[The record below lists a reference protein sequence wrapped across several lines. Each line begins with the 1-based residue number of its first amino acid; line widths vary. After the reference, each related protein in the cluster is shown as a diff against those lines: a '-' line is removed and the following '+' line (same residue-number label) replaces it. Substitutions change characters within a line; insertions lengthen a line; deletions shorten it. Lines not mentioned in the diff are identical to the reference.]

1 MRRRK
6 KLYAFIAVLLVMMLS
21 FVSIDTSAAGL
32 LYSSKI
38 DGTKKV
44 QLEKN
49 RSGSMVKSEGSG
61 EGGSGTGEGGSGA
74 EEGGSDTGS
83 GSASESGAGSGTDSG
98 SSSNSE
104 SGKSV
109 AENKQGSPEGEE
121 ETNAGV
127 ASGSGT
133 GSGSGTASGSGTG
146 SGSGS
151 SNSSSGGTHSQQEKG
166 VPEGETGNAPTDDA
180 VGPIPA
186 APKNNSSGSSSEKKS
201 STGNSNNSKNNKE
214 NSGSGLSNEPEDE
227 EPSMKGSLKS
237 SSIGK
242 DQFRIE
248 QVRVVMPYIRAYFYP
263 ESDFDSSSSIKG
275 QLGETEVEL
284 QDYKKWSETGYGIDY
299 YFLIDNSKSVSKDDF
314 SSVKEELADMSSY
327 MKSADTISIYLVGDT
342 SERLCEK
349 LSSSDSAKLSEIL
362 DGIERDGDN
371 TNLYNAIKEAADTIA
386 AEDTDKVFSDT
397 DDIDE
402 GLNFGKN
409 RSVIVAVTDGVN
421 DTVNGYGKDETI
433 QKLNENNVPF
443 YLIQQRMQNEKG
455 GESRSDIQQVVRQS
469 GGDYVLCEELDE
481 GGAVAE
487 LSKRLN
493 SCYVATFKADTN
505 KTSNDV
511 VGFNIVYVTDA
522 GEKSFTAKEVKRDK
536 HVADENAPSVE
547 SVEITDEHSI
557 KIVFTKDVSDEAKNL
572 SLYAVTDDRGNSI
585 KPTGADFDVNGTNT
599 VILTTADKLWNGTY
613 EISIGAGITDTSEE
627 ENEMGATTKSVVFS
641 GGEDFVE
648 VKESFFQKYWWLVLI
663 IFILVVIA
671 ILVIVYLIIKK
682 RKGLVV
688 VDDKMVLADKVD
700 EKVHLQIDRV
710 QGQPVRPLGIPFTL
724 VVKSGGKTI
733 KEINTHIDSTIIVG
747 RGDICD
753 VIIDDL
759 QMSRQHFAISEKN
772 GVFKIMDLDS
782 RNGTY
787 LNGVKLAG
795 ERKLE
800 KNDRIKAGSL
810 DIVVRW

>member
-1 MRRRK
+1 LSK
-6 KLYAFIAVLLVMMLS
+6 NLLLQLSYFSGISAVL
-21 FVSIDTSAAGL
+21 
-32 LYSSKI
+32 
-38 DGTKKV
+38 
-44 QLEKN
+44 KN
-49 RSGSMVKSEGSG
+49 
-61 EGGSGTGEGGSGA
+61 
-74 EEGGSDTGS
+74 
-83 GSASESGAGSGTDSG
+83 
-98 SSSNSE
+98 
-104 SGKSV
+104 
-109 AENKQGSPEGEE
+109 
-121 ETNAGV
+121 
-127 ASGSGT
+127 
-133 GSGSGTASGSGTG
+133 
-146 SGSGS
+146 
-151 SNSSSGGTHSQQEKG
+151 
-166 VPEGETGNAPTDDA
+166 
-180 VGPIPA
+180 
-186 APKNNSSGSSSEKKS
+186 
-201 STGNSNNSKNNKE
+201 
-214 NSGSGLSNEPEDE
+214 
-227 EPSMKGSLKS
+227 LKS
-237 SSIGK
+237 LFHS
-242 DQFRIE
+242 R
-248 QVRVVMPYIRAYFYP
+248 
-263 ESDFDSSSSIKG
+263 
-275 QLGETEVEL
+275 
-284 QDYKKWSETGYGIDY
+284 YGIDY

-314 SSVKEELADMSSY
+314 SSIKDELAELSSY

-349 LSSSDSAKLSEIL
+349 LSSSDSGKISEIL

-371 TNLYNAIKEAADTIA
+371 TNLYNAIKEAVDTIA

-402 GLNFGKN
+402 GLKFGKN

-469 GGDYVLCEELDE
+469 GGDFVLCEEFDE

-511 VGFNIVYVTDA
+511 VGFNIVYETDA

-557 KIVFTKDVSDEAKNL
+557 KIVFSKDVSDEAKNL
-572 SLYAVTDDRGNSI
+572 SPYAVTDDRGNSI

-627 ENEMGATTKSVVFS
+627 ANEMGATTKSVVFS

-648 VKESFFQKYWWLVLI
+648 VKESFFQKYWWLVII
-663 IFILVVIA
+663 IFILIVIA

-710 QGQPVRPLGIPFTL
+710 QGQPIRPQGIPITL

-772 GVFKIMDLDS
+772 GVFKIMDLES